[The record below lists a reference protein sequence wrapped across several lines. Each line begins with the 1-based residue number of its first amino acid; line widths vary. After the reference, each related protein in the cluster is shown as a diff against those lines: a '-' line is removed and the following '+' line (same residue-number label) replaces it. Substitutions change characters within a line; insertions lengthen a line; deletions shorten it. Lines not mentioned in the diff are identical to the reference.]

1 MMIVRKLTRIHRLIS
16 ALAITP
22 VGTYFLWPSGESG
35 HHGHDEHHEE
45 HHEEAE
51 AKEEEKSQEDAESDE
66 AKESGETSKPS
77 GTEGDSQPKADD
89 ANKKSSG
96 NEETEERMPR
106 SGSTST
112 EGVQG
117 KGQMSNESEGQ
128 NQGSKREPDGKGAFK
143 NRKDSGLSKELS
155 TDPEKT
161 YAEDGKTEA
170 VSRENHVP
178 QSRTCIANYEHR
190 ALPPSLASLKPT
202 PPSRARSPL
211 SNRACPTLL
220 PGTLFPSTSPTR
232 RARSRRVALTPPSPW
247 APLTPT
253 GLRNRRQTNVK
264 FVNELLSD
272 FTIAGRGLLQ
282 NCKMYICIPMQNL
295 SLFLV

>member
-1 MMIVRKLTRIHRLIS
+1 MSVALEIAGDKTNGRQLTRIVRLIS

-22 VGTYFLWPSGESG
+22 AGAYFLWPSGESG

-51 AKEEEKSQEDAESDE
+51 TKEEKQPEEEKPKEEDTESDE

-89 ANKKSSG
+89 VNKKSSG

-143 NRKDSGLSKELS
+143 NRKDSGLAKDLS
-155 TDPEKT
+155 TNTDEV
-161 YAEDGKTEA
+161 YAEDGKTES
-170 VSRENHVP
+170 VS
-178 QSRTCIANYEHR
+178 
-190 ALPPSLASLKPT
+190 
-202 PPSRARSPL
+202 
-211 SNRACPTLL
+211 
-220 PGTLFPSTSPTR
+220 
-232 RARSRRVALTPPSPW
+232 
-247 APLTPT
+247 
-253 GLRNRRQTNVK
+253 
-264 FVNELLSD
+264 
-272 FTIAGRGLLQ
+272 
-282 NCKMYICIPMQNL
+282 
-295 SLFLV
+295 